1 MSIIS
6 AVSSAVKSQAIAAG
20 NKLLGGLPGAGALNG
35 IFASAFGQLINGI
48 ASSINAIPIL
58 AEVSAFVNS
67 IGDSVFSAL
76 DGLGA
81 AFGAELGEIV
91 DVDGALLGTDSL
103 QSSLSDIAGFV
114 TEGSPTFN
122 LNLGNAAIAALK
134 GGNIR
139 AALDGA
145 LNANLVPVVN
155 GIVGDFAG
163 SVGNGVLGQITDTLG
178 DLPISIPDVLPG
190 GLLPAGAEVVIDA
203 AAGKVLQ
210 KVIRGGVPSLE
221 ALGNTA
227 ANAVLNRVSGA
238 AVTQVKNA
246 AGEVVNQILPSG
258 GDLLRNFPS
267 FENSSIIVDEDG
279 VEIPS
284 AGAGFI
290 DLAIEEAKKLQ
301 ALDPTTPVVLGEG
314 TKISAGG
321 IDFPIPEIKVPSV
334 LASAGSALL
343 DGGGIK
349 DIATKVGTDLLQ
361 KAAFSIFPALPIPQ
375 GGIKTESRKPFQ
387 FQDNSLLAQAFSN
400 IGDLQNN
407 LQNETDR
414 LLQIA
419 AAEAGRD
426 VREALGLPVIRTRN
440 PFVQLTP
447 IAGTTTVAAGLVDIA
462 KQGIE
467 IIEDE
472 FFGIEETSIQTLEA

>member
-20 NKLLGGLPGAGALNG
+20 NKLLGGLPGAAALNG
-35 IFASAFGQLINGI
+35 IFGSAFGQLINGI
-48 ASSINAIPIL
+48 ASSINSIPIL

-81 AFGAELGEIV
+81 AFGAELGDIV
-91 DVDGALLGTDSL
+91 DIDGALLGTDSL
-103 QSSLSDIAGFV
+103 QGALSDIAGFV

-122 LNLGNAAIAALK
+122 LDLGNAAIAALK

-139 AALDGA
+139 AVLDAGA
-145 LNANLVPVVN
+145 AAFGAPLLNTAGNF
-155 GIVGDFAG
+155 IG

-178 DLPISIPDVLPG
+178 DLPISIPDALPG

-203 AAGKVLQ
+203 AAGEVLQ

-221 ALGNTA
+221 ALGSTA

-267 FENSSIIVDEDG
+267 FENSSIIVDDDG

-290 DLAIEEAKKLQ
+290 DLAIDSAKKLQ
-301 ALDPTTPVVLGEG
+301 ALDPTTPIVLGEG
-314 TKISAGG
+314 AKISAGG

-375 GGIKTESRKPFQ
+375 GGIKIEPKKPFQ
-387 FQDNSLLAQAFSN
+387 FQDNSLFAQAVS
-400 IGDLQNN
+400 GLQS
-407 LQNETDR
+407 D
-414 LLQIA
+414 
-419 AAEAGRD
+419 
-426 VREALGLPVIRTRN
+426 
-440 PFVQLTP
+440 
-447 IAGTTTVAAGLVDIA
+447 AAGLERQIRDTLVPSLG
-462 KQGIE
+462 GIE
-467 IIEDE
+467 SVPEQ
-472 FFGIEETSIQTLEA
+472 FFNAGAGAIEEFLVTGRLGGIDDTNVQTLEA

>member
-20 NKLLGGLPGAGALNG
+20 NKLLGGLPGAAALNG
-35 IFASAFGQLINGI
+35 IFGTAFGKLIDGI
-48 ASSINAIPIL
+48 ASSINSIPIL

-81 AFGAELGEIV
+81 SFGAELGDIV
-91 DVDGALLGTDSL
+91 DEDGALLGTDSL
-103 QSSLSDIAGFV
+103 QGSLSDIAGFV

-122 LNLGNAAIAALK
+122 LDLGNAAIAALK
-134 GGNIR
+134 GGNMR
-139 AALDGA
+139 AALDSVIS
-145 LNANLVPVVN
+145 ANVAPVLN
-155 GIVGDFAG
+155 GIAGDFVS

-178 DLPISIPDVLPG
+178 DLPISLPDALPG
-190 GLLPAGAEVVIDA
+190 GLLSAGAEVVINPA
-203 AAGKVLQ
+203 TGEVLQ

-221 ALGNTA
+221 ALGNTT

-290 DLAIEEAKKLQ
+290 DLAIEEAKRLQ
-301 ALDPTTPVVLGEG
+301 ALDPTTPVVLGPDV
-314 TKISAGG
+314 KISAGG
-321 IDFPIPEIKVPSV
+321 LGFPIPEIKVPSV

-343 DGGGIK
+343 EGGGIK
-349 DIATKVGTDLLQ
+349 DISTNIGTDLLQ
-361 KAAFSIFPALPIPQ
+361 KAIFSIFPALPIPQ
-375 GGIKTESRKPFQ
+375 GGVEIEPKKPFQ
-387 FQDNSLLAQAFSN
+387 PQSNSLFAQALSGLQSDAASFEKQISDGISN
-400 IGDLQNN
+400 AVGGIEAIPDAFFTG
-407 LQNETDR
+407 
-414 LLQIA
+414 
-419 AAEAGRD
+419 AEAVEEFLVTGR
-426 VREALGLPVIRTRN
+426 LG
-440 PFVQLTP
+440 
-447 IAGTTTVAAGLVDIA
+447 
-462 KQGIE
+462 GIDDTNVE
-467 IIEDE
+467 
-472 FFGIEETSIQTLEA
+472 TLEA